1 MYHAVKKVEWKQDFQ
16 ENSENPVFIR
26 NKMNKKIE
34 TYSLISGLVFLI
46 SGTAKAID
54 ISVFSNV
61 ITQYGFG
68 NLQFIAPLIIL
79 TEVLIGLLLVFQ
91 VWQKWSA
98 LAGALMILAFALVYL
113 YGVMFKGIED
123 CGCFGNIT
131 VLNTSPVITF
141 LRNAILLYLLL
152 VVWRKGENKNH
163 LNKWIALTALIFM
176 CIVAFMTGYTYS
188 KIGKKQN
195 LKEYSVQA
203 IENTVLKDFITTSKD
218 STYLI
223 FAFSYT
229 CPHCL
234 NSIANLK
241 EYEQSGIVDKVIG
254 LALGDSIIEKKFT
267 EIFKP
272 NFIIKNYSK
281 ELLRLTNNFP
291 MAYYIRND
299 SVVMEFSG
307 ELPCSYLFVTNHY

>member
-1 MYHAVKKVEWKQDFQ
+1 
-16 ENSENPVFIR
+16 
-26 NKMNKKIE
+26 MNKRIE
-34 TYSLISGLVFLI
+34 IYSLISGLIFLI

-61 ITQYGFG
+61 ITQYGFEY
-68 NLQFIAPLIIL
+68 LQFISPLIIL
-79 TEVLIGLLLVFQ
+79 AEVSVGLLLVFQ

-98 LAGALMILAFALVYL
+98 FFGAVLVAGFTIVYT
-113 YGVMFKGIED
+113 YGIVFKGIED
-123 CGCFGNIT
+123 CGCFGKIT

-141 LRNAILLYLLL
+141 LRNAILLYLL
-152 VVWRKGENKNH
+152 VAVWRKGENKNH
-163 LNKWIALTALIFM
+163 LDNRIIFTALIFM
-176 CIVAFMTGYTYS
+176 CLVAFMAGYTYP
-188 KIGKKQN
+188 KVGKKAK

-223 FAFSYT
+223 FAFTYT

-234 NSIANLK
+234 NSMANLK
-241 EYEQSGIVDKVIG
+241 EYEQSGVVDKVIG
-254 LALGDSIIEKKFT
+254 LALGDSIIEKQFA

-272 NFIIKNYSK
+272 NFTIKNYSK

-291 MAYYIRND
+291 MAYYVRND
-299 SVVMEFSG
+299 SVIMEFSG
-307 ELPCSYLFVTNHY
+307 ELPCSYLFGANCY

>member
-1 MYHAVKKVEWKQDFQ
+1 
-16 ENSENPVFIR
+16 
-26 NKMNKKIE
+26 MNKRIE
-34 TYSLISGLVFLI
+34 IYSLISGLLFLI

-54 ISVFSNV
+54 ISVFSNI
-61 ITQYGFG
+61 ITQYGFE
-68 NLQFIAPLIIL
+68 NLQFISPLIIL
-79 TEVLIGLLLVFQ
+79 AEVSVGLLLVFQ
-91 VWQKWSA
+91 VLQKWSA
-98 LAGALMILAFALVYL
+98 FFGVVLVAGFTIVYS
-113 YGVMFKGIED
+113 YGVIFKGIED
-123 CGCFGNIT
+123 CGCFGKIT
-131 VLNTSPVITF
+131 ALNTSPVITF

-163 LNKWIALTALIFM
+163 PNKWIASTVLIFM
-176 CIVAFMTGYTYS
+176 CLVAFMTGYTYS
-188 KIGKKQN
+188 KIGKKQK

-291 MAYYIRND
+291 MAYYVRND
-299 SVVMEFSG
+299 SVIMEFSG